1 VPRPGV
7 PAARAALGGIV
18 VVCFL
23 LLAGCTKPIPAVTIQ
38 SGDTTLRSEAL
49 QYVLDGKTVG
59 NRKGPK
65 VLSVRAGEV
74 VNISVD
80 RAIAQSGWV
89 VVLDRRPYSPILSND
104 EHHYSFQ
111 APPLSGTNEVALS
124 IYQQPPNGG
133 VATGLWLFTL
143 REDVAASAGT

>member
-1 VPRPGV
+1 MRRPGV
-7 PAARAALGGIV
+7 PAARASVGVAA
-18 VVCFL
+18 VVCC
-23 LLAGCTKPIPAVTIQ
+23 LLAGCTKPIPAVTLQ
-38 SGDTTLRSEAL
+38 SGDTTIRSEAL
-49 QYVLDGKTVG
+49 QYQLDGRTVG

-65 VLSVRAGEV
+65 ALSVRAGDI

-80 RAIAQSGWV
+80 RAIARAGWV

-124 IYQQPPNGG
+124 IYQQPPSGG
-133 VATGLWLFTL
+133 AATGLWLFTL